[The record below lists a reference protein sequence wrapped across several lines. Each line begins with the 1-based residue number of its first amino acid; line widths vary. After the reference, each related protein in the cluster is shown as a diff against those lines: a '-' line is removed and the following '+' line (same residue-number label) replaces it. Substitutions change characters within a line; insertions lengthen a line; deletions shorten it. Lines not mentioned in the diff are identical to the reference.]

1 MKKILRGITLLLS
14 IVAFIL
20 GGCSSDDATGSST
33 NGTSGDGPSVMLL
46 VPGALGDKSFFD
58 SANDGLALIEENYG
72 SETGVIEMGLDQTR
86 FASTFEDV
94 IDEGWDIIIT
104 GGQQVSTTL
113 AEMAE
118 AYPEQQFILYD
129 ESLDY
134 SDGNYSNVY
143 SMTYKQYEGAYLAGI
158 LAAAVSNSEEMPNSN
173 NENIIGFV
181 GGFDIPLINDHLVG
195 LIQGAQ
201 TINPDIKI
209 GIGYA
214 NSFTDAALG
223 KEIALN
229 LYDSNADVIYQAAGG
244 AGLGALDA
252 AKETNKYAI
261 GTDSDQAELFSEDE
275 AKANSILTS
284 MMKRVDISID
294 LAIGKYIEGN
304 LPFGESESYGIS
316 ENCIELVDNEWY
328 QENVSD
334 DIKNLVSDYYDKISA
349 GEIEV
354 ESAFGMSEEEVNT
367 LKNDAGI

>member
-1 MKKILRGITLLLS
+1 MKKIIRNFTLL
-14 IVAFIL
+14 IATIAFAL
-20 GGCSSDDATGSST
+20 VGCSTENST
-33 NGTSGDGPSVMLL
+33 EVNTETSGEGPSVMLL
-46 VPGALGDKSFFD
+46 IPGTLGDKSFFD

-86 FASTFEDV
+86 FTSTFEDV

-104 GGQQVSTTL
+104 GGQQVAPIL

-134 SDGNYSNVY
+134 SEGNYSNVY

-158 LAAAVSNSEEMPNSN
+158 LAASVTNSQEMPKSN
-173 NENIIGFV
+173 DENIIGFV

-201 TINPDIKI
+201 EINPDIKF

-214 NSFTDAALG
+214 NSFTDATLG

-229 LYDSNADVIYQAAGG
+229 LFDSGADVVYQAAGG

-252 AKETNKYAI
+252 AKESDKYAI
-261 GTDSDQAELFSEDE
+261 GTDSDQSELFSQDE

-294 LAIGKYIEGN
+294 LAIGKY
-304 LPFGESESYGIS
+304 LDDDLAFGEAEAYGIA
-316 ENCIELVDNEWY
+316 EKCIELVDNQWY
-328 QENVSD
+328 QENVSE
-334 DIKNLVSDYYDKISA
+334 DIKNVVSDYYNKISS

-354 ESAFGMSEEEVNT
+354 ESAFGMNEDEVNR
-367 LKNDAGI
+367 LKNDVEI